1 MSEFPAF
8 PPSIVNNSEKALTGA
23 AGPAIIAS
31 AREDGIRP
39 EPEKEENRMSLEQIW
54 KKLELDEPLTTRE
67 DKTFTD
73 ELVQKTDALVD
84 ALEKDE
90 Q

>member
-1 MSEFPAF
+1 
-8 PPSIVNNSEKALTGA
+8 
-23 AGPAIIAS
+23 
-31 AREDGIRP
+31 
-39 EPEKEENRMSLEQIW
+39 MSLEQIW
-54 KKLELDEPLTTRE
+54 KKLELDDPLTTRE